1 MEKPDKR
8 ILEFLKKHHVMTL
21 ATSIENEPWCA
32 NCFYSF
38 CEDEMEIVFTSDE
51 KTKHIQDSL
60 RNCKIAGSVV
70 LETSIVGKIQG
81 IQFIGKISESTSEF
95 GSKAQVNYLK
105 RFPFAVLTNTKL
117 WIITLDVI
125 KMTDNQ
131 LGFGKKIFW
140 ERGL

>member
-8 ILEFLKKHHVMTL
+8 ILEFIKKHHVMTL
-21 ATSIENEPWCA
+21 ATCVENEPWCA

-38 CEDEMEIVFTSDE
+38 WEDEMEMVFTSDE

-60 RNCKIAGSVV
+60 QSCKIAGSVV
-70 LETSIVGKIQG
+70 LETSIIGKIQG
-81 IQFIGKISESTSEF
+81 IQFTGEIFESTPEF

-117 WIITLDVI
+117 WIIKLDLI

-131 LGFGKKIFW
+131 LGFGKKLFW
-140 ERGL
+140 ERAL